1 MNLPTPCSVWCNFYR
16 TQAKF
21 KISSRGIKMKGFA
34 NRVTYQYPE
43 EKKTKYQI
51 NWLKFT
57 CKLAHKYATWKSCSV
72 LFKKTL
78 KQNY

>member
-34 NRVTYQYPE
+34 NRVTYLKPWR
-43 EKKTKYQI
+43 KKLNIKITD
-51 NWLKFT
+51 
-57 CKLAHKYATWKSCSV
+57 
-72 LFKKTL
+72 
-78 KQNY
+78 